1 MASLRELI
9 VKISADSSDFQ
20 RGIAAAQKQAVAM
33 SQKFEAA
40 GAVLTRSLTLPLGAL
55 GALSLRSAAQFDS
68 LERGLRAVSKTA
80 GDAEAQMAR
89 LRKVAELPG
98 LGFREA
104 IQGSINLQAAGLS
117 ANTAERAL
125 RAFGNALA
133 TVGKGRAELDGVVL
147 ALSQIQSKGKVSAE
161 EINQLAERLPQIR
174 VAIRDAFGT
183 ADTEAIQKLGITS
196 QQFIEKVIQQFE
208 KLPAV
213 TGGIGNS
220 FENLRDRAERSLA
233 SIGKALVP
241 AAKAAL
247 DALDP
252 LIEKAGQVA
261 DAFTKLP
268 QPVQTATIA
277 LLGIA
282 AAAGPISN
290 IIKLV
295 YDLRVA
301 MLAAAAT
308 PLGTVII
315 ASLTG
320 TAAAAAGAKKG
331 VELLTFSVAEA
342 AKGTRAAGAAT
353 ETAAQVAGRSIL
365 GIGAAAGA
373 AGTAS
378 FLFFDKLNDYAVKT
392 STSDTAIKKLNA
404 TLQRTSEIA
413 AGATFPT
420 GKVADL
426 ARAVFS
432 VGKESGDAAG
442 KLALALGTLN
452 VKGPQQLKT
461 ELQGL
466 KDALE
471 TVRAAYKRGEVDL
484 RTLTEATKKYQDEV
498 KKLAGAPEP
507 PKLTFAKQIGDAA
520 TKQAEEDVIA
530 FTTAAFSAEN
540 QVKMLSR
547 AFSFDLNPV
556 VDTLSAKL
564 KGLFRDP
571 ISDLLKLNS
580 ALVTTQAQIDQVN
593 QTLAAA
599 SRSPV
604 RNLPVP
610 GTIQTDAALKTA
622 GIVPYDQLRAQA
634 QKAGDLYEQVNKEVQ
649 AGTRSA
655 EDAKK
660 AYEAWTEAEAR
671 AAGITIVRA
680 KASESAW
687 KALGRQVSTIVTDL
701 SRGIADIITEGRNV
715 GEVFRGIAQ
724 EIGKSMLRFAIEQ
737 GVNALIKALG
747 GLIAKVFDV
756 GAAFNGVFGGIS
768 AGAKAAGSAAQIA
781 GGAASTAGTVA
792 STAAGIAGN
801 SIAGVVSAV
810 SGVATTIFSGLQYL
824 NSRRMEQDIGRI
836 EVSNREIAA
845 DLSNLRADEW
855 SRFNQSFLRQGE
867 ILTAVQGIYDGLSA
881 LDFSRLS
888 AVGAAPLGPITIQV
902 NGVLDADA
910 AATAVAR
917 KLRLLDNRF
926 AR

>member
-40 GAVLTRSLTLPLGAL
+40 GAVLTRSLTLPIGAL

-68 LERGLRAVSKTA
+68 LERGLKAVSKTA
-80 GDAEAQMAR
+80 GDAEAQMVR

-117 ANTAERAL
+117 AATAERAL
-125 RAFGNALA
+125 KAFGNALA

-147 ALSQIQSKGKVSAE
+147 ALSQIQSKGKISAE

-196 QQFIEKVIQQFE
+196 QQFIERVIQQFE
-208 KLPAV
+208 RLPAV
-213 TGGIGNS
+213 TGGISNS

-308 PLGTVII
+308 PLGTAIV

-320 TAAAAAGAKKG
+320 TAVAAAGAKKG
-331 VELLTFSVAEA
+331 IEALTFGVAEA
-342 AKGTRAAGAAT
+342 AKGTRAASAAT

-373 AGTAS
+373 AGTAA

-404 TLQRTSEIA
+404 TLQRTSDLA

-426 ARAVFS
+426 ARAVFA

-466 KDALE
+466 KDALD

-484 RTLTEATKKYQDEV
+484 RTLTEATQKYQDEV
-498 KKLAGAPEP
+498 KKLASVPEP

-520 TKQAEEDVIA
+520 TKQAEADVLA
-530 FTTAAFSAEN
+530 FTTAAFDAEA
-540 QVKMLSR
+540 QIKMLSR
-547 AFSFDLNPV
+547 TISVDLNPV

-564 KGLFRDP
+564 KGTFRDP
-571 ISDLLKLNS
+571 ISELLKLN
-580 ALVTTQAQIDQVN
+580 ATLVTTQAQIDQVN
-593 QTLAAA
+593 QTLTAAT
-599 SRSPV
+599 RSPV
-604 RNLPVP
+604 RNLQVP
-610 GTIQTDAALKTA
+610 GTVATDVSLKTA

-634 QKAGDLYEQVNKEVQ
+634 QKAGDLYEQVNNEVK

-655 EDAKK
+655 ADAKK

-671 AAGITIVRA
+671 AAGITLERT
-680 KASESAW
+680 KATGSAW
-687 KALGRQVSTIVTDL
+687 KALGRQVSTVVTDL
-701 SRGIADIITEGRNV
+701 SRSLADVIFQGGKVKDIFRSIGIDIAKSITRY
-715 GEVFRGIAQ
+715 
-724 EIGKSMLRFAIEQ
+724 AIE
-737 GVNALIKALG
+737 GGINLLIESLG
-747 GLIAKVFDV
+747 KLLLKVVDV
-756 GAAFNGVFGGIS
+756 GGTFAKIFGS
-768 AGAKAAGSAAQIA
+768 AGEKVGKAAGSL
-781 GGAASTAGTVA
+781 G
-792 STAAGIAGN
+792 STAASSGGGEEALAGGGGGGGGILGIL
-801 SIAGVVSAV
+801 SQVSTV
-810 SGVATTIFSGLQYL
+810 LQYL

-836 EVSNREIAA
+836 EVTTRGMLNE
-845 DLSNLRADEW
+845 LSNLRSDEW
-855 SRFNQSFLRQGE
+855 ARFNQTFLRQGE
-867 ILTAVQGIYDGLSA
+867 ILNSVRGIYDGLSA
-881 LDFSRLS
+881 IDFSGLRAAGAGGGIIINN
-888 AVGAAPLGPITIQV
+888 AVFQVQGRNGPELLEDI
-902 NGVLDADA
+902 
-910 AATAVAR
+910 AR
-917 KLRLLDNRF
+917 QLKLVSPGFNRG
-926 AR
+926 